1 MQHSQNFHRQST
13 GMNSQYMSRKT
24 IQKVRR
30 PSPVRQVDA
39 KSSDLETIK
48 TKPWKR
54 KRKVNAR
61 LRAFRLRCAR
71 RKYKQLGIY
80 LEEE

>member
-30 PSPVRQVDA
+30 PLLARQVAA
-39 KSSDLETIK
+39 KSNDLETVK

-61 LRAFRLRCAR
+61 LRTFRLRCAR